1 MGDAPV
7 VRPHGDRARSCADE
21 HLEKWDE
28 VYVAAVGD
36 LKAGKFTAGY
46 HAYGYNTPGT
56 SGADLLYSEQRAF
69 NAAVPAAVV
78 TRSTG

>member
-1 MGDAPV
+1 M
-7 VRPHGDRARSCADE
+7 
-21 HLEKWDE
+21 
-28 VYVAAVGD
+28 YVAAVGD